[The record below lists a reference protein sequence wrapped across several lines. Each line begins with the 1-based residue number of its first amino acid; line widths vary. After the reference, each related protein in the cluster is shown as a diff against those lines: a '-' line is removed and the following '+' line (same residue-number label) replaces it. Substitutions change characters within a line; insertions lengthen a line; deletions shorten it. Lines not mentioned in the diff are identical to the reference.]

1 MLSNSSGGLNSSG
14 RQRGQ
19 PAGVAQAVRSAGGR
33 GQADREQE
41 GTGIGTSCQFD
52 EFGSRDADLLGDR
65 QILPSGAIKATQLQP
80 RWSRGHHDSPQRLD
94 MLIGNMDQPA
104 CGVRTDPAQR
114 STIASME
121 ETIRQTGRDARN
133 CSHIIDTER
142 AACHQIS
149 QLRSERSGINPVI
162 ASPLVLAKHCHTTSP
177 SSSPLS
183 VEGFVKGPNVNGF
196 LKLANFCGAA
206 GY

>member
-1 MLSNSSGGLNSSG
+1 MLSNSSGGPVSSG

-19 PAGVAQAVRSAGGR
+19 SAGVAGAVRSAGGR

-41 GTGIGTSCQFD
+41 RTGIGTSCQFD
-52 EFGSRDADLLGDR
+52 EFRSCDPDSLGDR

-104 CGVRTDPAQR
+104 CGIRTDPAQR

-133 CSHIIDTER
+133 CRYIIDTER

-149 QLRSERSGINPVI
+149 QLRSERPGINPVI
-162 ASPLVLAKHCHTTSP
+162 ASPLLLAKPCHTTSP

-183 VEGFVKGPNVNGF
+183 VEGFAKGPNVNGV
-196 LKLANFCGAA
+196 LKLANFFGAA

>member
-1 MLSNSSGGLNSSG
+1 MLSNSSGGLNSLG

-19 PAGVAQAVRSAGGR
+19 PAGVAQTVRSAGGR

-52 EFGSRDADLLGDR
+52 EFGSRDADSLGDR
-65 QILPSGAIKATQLQP
+65 QILPSCAIKATQLQP
-80 RWSRGHHDSPQRLD
+80 PWSRGHHDSPQCLD
-94 MLIGNMDQPA
+94 MLIGNTDQPA
-104 CGVRTDPAQR
+104 CGVRTDPTQL

-133 CSHIIDTER
+133 GGHIINTER

-162 ASPLVLAKHCHTTSP
+162 ASPLVLAKRCHTTSP

-183 VEGFVKGPNVNGF
+183 VEGFAKGPNVNGV